1 MLMFIFILYQPT
13 PGPGIIQ
20 RLGWQSWDTIDIQ
33 EGPST
38 PTNTSGGVTTGSTQP
53 PPEIPSG
60 VDWWNVTTATEEVV
74 DQASLPLDVWAPLMP
89 HDTGRASTNYLCTF
103 VIIIF
108 LVSEI
113 VITRCFVNPRLG
125 SGICD
130 PDSTSEQDA
139 IRGKWVRVDRFIH
152 QLLLWLLFAH
162 SDDTEISI
170 MRAAT
175 FLVTWY

>member
-1 MLMFIFILYQPT
+1 MFIFILYQPT

-38 PTNTSGGVTTGSTQP
+38 PTNTSGGVTTGSPQP
-53 PPEIPSG
+53 PPGNTG
-60 VDWWNVTTATEEVV
+60 VDWWNATAEEITTA

-89 HDTGRASTNYLCTF
+89 HDTGRASTNYLCIC

-130 PDSTSEQDA
+130 PKSTSEQDA
-139 IRGKWVRVDRFIH
+139 IRGKWVRVDRSIH

-162 SDDTEISI
+162 SDDTEISTT
-170 MRAAT
+170 RAAT
-175 FLVTWY
+175 FPVTWY